1 MVVMSAVMCDSEAA
15 SPTQPA
21 LVLIPGGRGTVVGW
35 DSHTGPISARNSQLH
50 GREAMGFLG
59 DSLQDFLQTRPG
71 HRPQLQANG
80 RIQIVQVPGVGS
92 LLALGDLS

>member
-1 MVVMSAVMCDSEAA
+1 
-15 SPTQPA
+15 
-21 LVLIPGGRGTVVGW
+21 
-35 DSHTGPISARNSQLH
+35 
-50 GREAMGFLG
+50 MGFLG

-71 HRPQLQANG
+71 HHPQLQANG